1 MFHIACTRFNNSTYK
16 ENLEYRE
23 KNKEALIYGSS
34 FKIRN
39 LYPSGCLL
47 FVVEMNNETNRIEGI
62 GLIRNLLVSD
72 KRHKIY
78 ENSDY
83 NRFIY
88 RGKYWIDRV
97 KLDHKDKEIGE
108 ILDNILFKGK
118 SHLKFRTGITI
129 ITEKLFTHWDYELR
143 TLKNK
148 IKFVF
153 LGAFNNMNE
162 FYNEI
167 NDEQE
172 QIVEEIFEIIPK
184 KRRKI

>member
-23 KNKEALIYGSS
+23 KNKEALIYGSA

-39 LYPSGCLL
+39 LYSSGCLL
-47 FVVEMNNETNRIEGI
+47 FVVEMNNETNRVEGI

-153 LGAFNNMNE
+153 LNHFNNMNE

-167 NDEQE
+167 NEEQE